1 MRTNAVAAGLLV
13 VFAVVA
19 MPMMGVADSHGNETD
34 ANVSE
39 NASVGAEVSSFMQ
52 ASTAEAE
59 GEVDDGMFE
68 AALNRTEDP
77 EERRQLIENRTQRL
91 EERQQRL
98 EERRAAIQSTGDVR
112 DRALAVR
119 VAVGADQLEESVN
132 ETEPVAASVGVD
144 TERLQELRT
153 NARNLTGS
161 DVAELA
167 RGLAGPPADRA
178 AAGGGPPDENVT
190 EGGPNQAENASNGP
204 PDDGAPGNASD
215 ANRTE
220 RNGSE
225 NASERDRSENGPGS
239 GGSGGSDNS
248 EGNGRT
254 PSDPKQGG
262 SESGD
267 TAE

>member
-13 VFAVVA
+13 VLAVVSVT
-19 MPMMGVADSHGNETD
+19 MMGVAVADSHGNETD
-34 ANVSE
+34 GNVSE

-144 TERLQELRT
+144 TKRLQELRT
-153 NARNLTGS
+153 NAQNLTGG

-178 AAGGGPPDENVT
+178 AAGGPPSDNVT
-190 EGGPNQAENASNGP
+190 DGGPSQAENAS
-204 PDDGAPGNASD
+204 DGRPEDRTAGNASD

-225 NASERDRSENGPGS
+225 NSNERDGSGNGPR
-239 GGSGGSDNS
+239 SGGSDNAD
-248 EGNGRT
+248 GNGRT

-262 SESGD
+262 NESD
-267 TAE
+267 AAAE